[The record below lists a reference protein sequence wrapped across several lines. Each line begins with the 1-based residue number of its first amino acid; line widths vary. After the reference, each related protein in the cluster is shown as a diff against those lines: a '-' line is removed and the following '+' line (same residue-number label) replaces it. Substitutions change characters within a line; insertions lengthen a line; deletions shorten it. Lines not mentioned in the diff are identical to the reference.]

1 MAEGYLLGKTGGG
14 ARTIQNANVGLYF
27 TVEGTIPPN
36 TYVELENGKIKI
48 ASRSI
53 FGLTKTKCSAEKAG
67 RVWIL

>member
-14 ARTIQNANVGLYF
+14 ARTIENANVGLYF
-27 TVEGTIPPN
+27 AVEGTIPPN
-36 TYVELENGKIKI
+36 TYVELEDGKIKI
-48 ASRSI
+48 AGRSI